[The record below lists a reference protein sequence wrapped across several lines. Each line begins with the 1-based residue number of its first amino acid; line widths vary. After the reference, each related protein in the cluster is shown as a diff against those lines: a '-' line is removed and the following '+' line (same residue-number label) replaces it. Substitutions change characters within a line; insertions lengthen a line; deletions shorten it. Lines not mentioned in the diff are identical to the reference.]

1 MKGLGAFG
9 AWAYTTAKDG
19 FIGWNVD
26 VILADGEPTHAM
38 GVLKSL
44 GGLR

>member
-9 AWAYTTAKDG
+9 AWAYTTDNDG
-19 FIGWNVD
+19 SIGWNVD
-26 VILADGEPTHAM
+26 VILADGELTHGV